1 MGTEVGRIE
10 KEFVFKSLV
19 DDRVPCDV
27 HAVRK
32 EFACRFSGM
41 SEERLEMA
49 PLEGKLDGINVGE
62 EVRVFFY
69 LKNNYHTFAS
79 RVLEI
84 TPAHVVVQQ
93 PPGVYKNLQRKFERV
108 KLEGSLD
115 VSFNLHGTKVELNFP
130 KSERFS
136 PVEPPEED
144 VTFDPKRIQEVV
156 KTFRARMETVTTEA
170 KIVMLRDKMPRIW
183 EEKTI
188 VRLGKSLWIPS
199 TAEDFPSRDPFPD
212 ERVITKGELIRFEEE
227 AGSAP
232 YVITSKLGNI
242 LYEKTKKDIVSELW
256 CPVLYNE
263 YVVGYVHVWN
273 TGERRERINRDVIEE
288 VQQFAKVL
296 CFSLV
301 TNGYFKVEN
310 STERRYEAPIIDLS
324 ASGLLF
330 AHTSAELVK
339 ELLVHTDLELT
350 MRLDSR
356 TLPVG
361 GRIMRKFRDA
371 ENTYFGVLFLR
382 IDQEDFQFLFHH
394 LYGKEFDPS
403 LEGKWEGGAPP
414 PPLDMS

>member
-19 DDRVPCDV
+19 DDKIPCDV
-27 HAVRK
+27 HASRR
-32 EFACRFSGM
+32 EFSCRFSGVGDD
-41 SEERLEMA
+41 RLEMA
-49 PLEGKLDGINVGE
+49 PVEGKLEGLLPGE

-69 LKNNYHTFAS
+69 LKNNYHTFAT
-79 RVLEI
+79 RVVEMF
-84 TPAHVVVQQ
+84 PDRVVVEQ

-108 KLEGSLD
+108 KQKGVID
-115 VSFNLHGTKVELNFP
+115 VSFSLHGTKVELNFP
-130 KSERFS
+130 KSDRFS
-136 PVEPPEED
+136 PVEPLEED

-156 KTFRARMETVTTEA
+156 KTFRVKAETLVSDN
-170 KIVMLRDKMPRIW
+170 KIVMLRDRMPRSW

-199 TAEDFPSRDPFPD
+199 TGEDFPSRDPFPD
-212 ERVITKGELIRFEEE
+212 ERVITKSELIALEEE
-227 AGSAP
+227 AGSAA

-242 LYEKTKKDIVSELW
+242 LYEKSKKDIISELW

-273 TGERRERINRDVIEE
+273 TSDRRERISRDLIEF

-296 CFSLV
+296 CYSLV

-310 STERRYEAPIIDLS
+310 STERRYEAPILDLS

-330 AHTSAELVK
+330 AHTSPELIR
-339 ELLVHTDLELT
+339 ELLVHTDLDLT
-350 MRLDSR
+350 LRLGSR
-356 TLPVG
+356 TIPVG

-371 ENTYFGVLFLR
+371 ENTYFGLLFLR
-382 IDQEDFQFLFHH
+382 LEQADFQYLFHY
-394 LYGKEFDPS
+394 LYGKEFDAS
-403 LEGKWEGGAPP
+403 FEGKWEGGAPP